1 MKLFVLLAT
10 LVTLASCETGNED
23 ADILAAI
30 SGTGQISL
38 EVEHSFDNGKSFVP
52 RGTLNIHSLRSSSAS
67 LDSVAAVTDG
77 TKPARKTA
85 KPADIV
91 EAVKAGTNQKYL
103 YRPGRLRS
111 RRTSSWLSRPTV
123 RNLVFYLSEHL
134 SRS

>member
-77 TKPARKTA
+77 MNRALENLCNVTLCFPHWSRSSMTEFGHIIIQ
-85 KPADIV
+85 PS
-91 EAVKAGTNQKYL
+91 EKYL
-103 YRPGRLRS
+103 GCYKTKIP
-111 RRTSSWLSRPTV
+111 
-123 RNLVFYLSEHL
+123 
-134 SRS
+134 

>member
-77 TKPARKTA
+77 MNRALESLCNVKLCFP
-85 KPADIV
+85 IV
-91 EAVKAGTNQKYL
+91 IGVA
-103 YRPGRLRS
+103 
-111 RRTSSWLSRPTV
+111 
-123 RNLVFYLSEHL
+123 
-134 SRS
+134 